1 MEQLKKE
8 ISFLK
13 FKFSTLNSS
22 IKLIILALVC
32 VLSLNIFFWFFIY
45 SIAIGSSGKVSQSFQ
60 ISVLIIS
67 GILSLILI
75 SFILSRIFFIIANV
89 KNKENENIDFEKVA
103 NLYKIALFWSWN
115 FYRYKKIKTIILN
128 AKTN

>member
-13 FKFSTLNSS
+13 LKFSTLNSS
-22 IKLIILALVC
+22 IKLIILALIC

-45 SIAIGSSGKVSQSFQ
+45 SIAIGSSGKVSKSFQ

-89 KNKENENIDFEKVA
+89 KNKENKNIDFEKVA
-103 NLYKIALFWSWN
+103 NLYKIALLWSWN
-115 FYRYKKIKTIILN
+115 IYRYKKIKNIILN